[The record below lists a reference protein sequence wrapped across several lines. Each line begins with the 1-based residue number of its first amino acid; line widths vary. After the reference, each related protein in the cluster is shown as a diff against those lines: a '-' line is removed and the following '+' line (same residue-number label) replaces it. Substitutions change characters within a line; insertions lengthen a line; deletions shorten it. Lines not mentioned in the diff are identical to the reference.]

1 MRVTVTTTLPCTRD
15 QARDQVLT
23 PRLMEYVSW
32 PLIMFTPLD
41 PSALPAIWE
50 PGNYRV
56 RMRSLWV
63 IPLGS
68 QTIAISFP
76 PSSTGQVLIRD
87 NGFGQFVR
95 RWDHLMILDATTAE
109 GIQPRYTDQV
119 DIDAGVLT
127 IPLWAG
133 ANLWY
138 RWRQHRWRQ
147 LAARNF
153 RY

>member
-1 MRVTVTTTLPCTRD
+1 VRVTVTTTLPCTLD
-15 QARDQVLT
+15 QARDQILT
-23 PRLMEYVSW
+23 SRLMEHASW

-41 PSALPAIWE
+41 PPALPAIWE

-56 RMRSLWV
+56 QMRSLWV

-68 QTIAISFP
+68 QTIAVSFP
-76 PSSTGQVLIRD
+76 PSSPGQVLVRD
-87 NGFGQFVR
+87 NGFGQLVR
-95 RWDHLMILDATTAE
+95 RWDHLITLDATTD
-109 GIQPRYTDQV
+109 GIQSRYTDQV

-127 IPLWAG
+127 IPVWAW

-138 RWRQHRWRQ
+138 RWRQHRMRR

-153 RY
+153 HY

>member
-1 MRVTVTTTLPCTRD
+1 MRVTVTTTLPCTFD
-15 QARDQVLT
+15 QARGQVLT
-23 PRLMEYVSW
+23 SRLMEYVCW

-41 PSALPAIWE
+41 PPALPAIWE
-50 PGNYRV
+50 PGNYRGRV
-56 RMRSLWV
+56 RSLWV

-68 QTIAISFP
+68 QTIGISFP
-76 PSSTGQVLIRD
+76 PSSPGQVLVRD

-95 RWDHLMILDATTAE
+95 RWDHLMTLDATTAE

-127 IPLWAG
+127 ILVWVC
-133 ANLWY
+133 ANLLY
-138 RWRQHRWRQ
+138 RWRQHRWRR